1 MDEISKLDTG
11 KYYFNVPF
19 EEYEKVI
26 NSYNEN
32 VAKYD

>member
-1 MDEISKLDTG
+1 MAEIKKLDQG

-19 EEYEKVI
+19 EEYEKII
-26 NSYNEN
+26 NQYNDN